1 MHEMGI
7 NIRYLGLIY
16 ENSTLAFT
24 KSYIMS
30 EMAARASKALY
41 RKTFQDIQMEE
52 NPQSMT
58 KSYADIMRAKSID
71 FLNCIV
77 GTTIETS

>member
-24 KSYIMS
+24 RSYIMS

-52 NPQSMT
+52 NP
-58 KSYADIMRAKSID
+58 
-71 FLNCIV
+71 
-77 GTTIETS
+77 